1 MRLPHCCV
9 ATCAIPQRTSVPYV
23 SVTSRYKA
31 AHKNRT
37 TVMYLTK
44 LIHFLRAWRKYNA
57 SVRELS
63 SLGDRELA
71 DIGISRSD
79 IPMVAWTSS
88 EAA

>member
-1 MRLPHCCV
+1 
-9 ATCAIPQRTSVPYV
+9 
-23 SVTSRYKA
+23 
-31 AHKNRT
+31 
-37 TVMYLTK
+37 MYLTK

-57 SVRELS
+57 IVRELS

-79 IPMVAWTSS
+79 IPMVAWESA